1 MPAESV
7 IERLRR
13 LEKEATKGPWH
24 SGMACA
30 PDEHPENWDKYSAI
44 EQDSTGAI
52 LDGFECVADSDAAL
66 IVAMRNALPLLLRVA
81 EAAERMT
88 PGSDNWAWSDSM
100 MADLHEAVRALRAG
114 GSDV

>member
-66 IVAMRNALPLLLRVA
+66 IVAMRNALPALLAVA
-81 EAAERMT
+81 EAASVWVDEGAPDAT
-88 PGSDNWAWSDSM
+88 YPYDK
-100 MADLHEAVRALRAG
+100 DLIEAVRALRAG